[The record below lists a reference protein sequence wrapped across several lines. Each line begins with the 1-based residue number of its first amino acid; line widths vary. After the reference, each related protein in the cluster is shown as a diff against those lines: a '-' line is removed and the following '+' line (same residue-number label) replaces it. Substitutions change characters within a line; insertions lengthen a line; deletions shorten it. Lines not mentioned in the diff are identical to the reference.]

1 MCLICQDSTHDE
13 KPNTDYDYFHR
24 SSLRVLALGLL
35 THSLYGGW
43 IIARCN
49 KNYFLGFKRWVTLA
63 SEPLSAHGG
72 SCDILV
78 IRSVDAGRTA

>member
-1 MCLICQDSTHDE
+1 M
-13 KPNTDYDYFHR
+13 R
-24 SSLRVLALGLL
+24 SPTPA
-35 THSLYGGW
+35 TTTFIDPLYGRAGLRIADPQSQW
-43 IIARCN
+43 IIAWCY

-72 SCDILV
+72 TCDILV